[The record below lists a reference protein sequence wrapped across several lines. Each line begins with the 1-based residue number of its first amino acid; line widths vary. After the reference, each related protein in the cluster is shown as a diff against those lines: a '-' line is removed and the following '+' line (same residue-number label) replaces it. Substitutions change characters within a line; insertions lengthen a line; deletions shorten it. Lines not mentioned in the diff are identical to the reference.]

1 LNGVYTDVV
10 SNAEIVQTIKI
21 RAEKPTL
28 GQAHLFFCQRS
39 IPTLEKIK
47 ELALSHRHTNRKSTL
62 FTQFFEID

>member
-1 LNGVYTDVV
+1 MRK
-10 SNAEIVQTIKI
+10 IVQTIKI

-62 FTQFFEID
+62 FTQFFEIV